1 VADRKAK
8 VSIKGPARVSASG
21 PDVFDDSTGETV
33 PASVWR
39 ERKNRASAAAAE
51 KLRAS
56 EPPLGVDLSQPAA
69 PGAREVGPSRNP
81 LLIPGPERFIIDA
94 SMGGASPALEAVLGR
109 RDEGLPIQLA
119 GDTGTYPKQ
128 TDAGLLERFMRWLH
142 ATGQDVQ
149 PTSRDV
155 AEGIDRKLPESV
167 GGKKSVEKLREKY
180 GRMDADLNS
189 I

>member
-56 EPPLGVDLSQPAA
+56 EPSLGVDLSQPAA

-119 GDTGTYPKQ
+119 GDTRQAQP
-128 TDAGLLERFMRWLH
+128 DAGLLERFMRWLR

-149 PTSRDV
+149 PTSQDV
-155 AEGIDRKLPESV
+155 AEGINQKLPAPV
-167 GGKKSVEKLREKY
+167 GGKESVERLREKY
-180 GRMDADLNS
+180 RRMDADLNS